1 MNKLL
6 ITRWDG
12 GILTALWDGSRV
24 VEFRMEREAP
34 AVQVGDIYLGKI
46 KNIVKNIRAAFVE
59 VRPGILCFLQLPKGE
74 QRYRE
79 GDEIPVQVSREAVK
93 TKSPVV
99 TDRISLGGRYL
110 VLVSDQI
117 RVAVS
122 SKIRD
127 SERREALQK
136 LLTEDV
142 RREQVGFILRT
153 NAERVEDCVICEEA
167 ARLISRYRQITET
180 SLHRPAFTRLWQ
192 GAPAY
197 LEAVRD
203 AREGSLESV
212 ITDDAEIYEN
222 LQSGLAD
229 ADYMR
234 PEQIVYYQDTRLSL
248 KNLYRLEH
256 FMEQA
261 LNRRV
266 WLKSGG
272 YLIIEPTE
280 ALTVIDVNTGKY
292 DGHRGAEETFFRI
305 NQEAAREIAF
315 QMRLRNLS
323 GIILVDFI
331 DMEDPEHRQGLYQT
345 LREAIRQ
352 DPVKTIL
359 VDITALNLAE
369 LTRKKTRK
377 TLQEQMKRKDM

>member
-6 ITRWDG
+6 ITRWED

-24 VEFRMEREAP
+24 LEIRMEREDS

-46 KNIVKNIRAAFVE
+46 KNLVKNIRAAFVE
-59 VRPGILCFLQLPKGE
+59 VRPGVLCFLQLPKKDSH
-74 QRYRE
+74 YRE
-79 GDEIPVQVSREAVK
+79 GDEILVQVSREAVK

-99 TDRISLGGRYL
+99 TDHLSLGGRYL
-110 VLVSDQI
+110 VLVSDQA

-122 SKIRD
+122 AKIHND
-127 SERREALQK
+127 ARRQELQELLAEAVQQ
-136 LLTEDV
+136 
-142 RREQVGFILRT
+142 EQGGFILRT
-153 NAERVEDCVICEEA
+153 NAETADDEVILEEA
-167 ARLISRYRQITET
+167 ACLISRYRQITEKA
-180 SLHRPAFTRLWQ
+180 LHRPAFTRLWQ
-192 GAPAY
+192 GTPAY

-203 AREGSLESV
+203 PREGSLESV
-212 ITDDAEIYEN
+212 ITDDAEIFES

-256 FMEQA
+256 FMELA
-261 LNRRV
+261 LDRRV

-272 YLIIEPTE
+272 YLVIEPTE

-292 DGHRGAEETFFRI
+292 DGHKGAEETFLKI
-305 NQEAAREIAF
+305 NLEAAGEIAF

-331 DMEDPEHRQGLYQT
+331 DMEAPEHRQQLYET
-345 LREAIRQ
+345 LREGIRQ

-359 VDITALNLAE
+359 VD
-369 LTRKKTRK
+369 
-377 TLQEQMKRKDM
+377 

>member
-6 ITRWDG
+6 ITRWED

-24 VEFRMEREAP
+24 LEFRMERDDS
-34 AVQVGDIYLGKI
+34 AVQVDDIYLGKI
-46 KNIVKNIRAAFVE
+46 KNLVKNIRAAFVE
-59 VRPGILCFLQLPKGE
+59 VRPGVLCFLQLPKKE
-74 QRYRE
+74 AHYRE
-79 GDEIPVQVSREAVK
+79 GDEILVQVSREAVK

-99 TDRISLGGRYL
+99 TDRLSLGGRYL
-110 VLVSDQI
+110 VLVSDQV

-122 SKIRD
+122 AKIHND
-127 SERREALQK
+127 ARRKELQE
-136 LLTEDV
+136 LLAKTIQQ
-142 RREQVGFILRT
+142 EQVGFILRT
-153 NAERVEDCVICEEA
+153 NAETADNEVILKEA
-167 ARLISRYRQITET
+167 AGLISRYRQISEK

-192 GAPAY
+192 GTPAY

-203 AREGSLESV
+203 AREGSLEAV
-212 ITDDAEIYEN
+212 ITDDAEIYES

-229 ADYMR
+229 ASYIR
-234 PEQIVYYQDTRLSL
+234 PEQIVYYQDDRLSL

-256 FMEQA
+256 FLEQA
-261 LNRRV
+261 LDRRV

-272 YLIIEPTE
+272 YLVIEPTE

-292 DGHRGAEETFFRI
+292 DGHKGAEETFFRI
-305 NQEAAREIAF
+305 NQEAAREIGF

-331 DMEDPEHRQGLYQT
+331 DMEDPEHRQQLYET
-345 LREAIRQ
+345 LREVIRR

-359 VDITALNLAE
+359 VDVTALNLAE

-377 TLQEQMKRKDM
+377 PLYEQMRHQ